1 MGHFVS
7 CAYSRNASTIILF
20 KMSDQMQQQAEVM
33 ERKLREIGG
42 VLRDQQKEKDLI
54 VSRVQEEYKQ
64 LEQLQNELKE
74 LS

>member
-1 MGHFVS
+1 MGHFAS
-7 CAYSRNASTIILF
+7 CAYSRNASTIILL

-33 ERKLREIGG
+33 ERKLREIDG

-64 LEQLQNELKE
+64 LEQLQNEQKE